1 MLTLLKLGCLA
12 LYALGLAA
20 FAGGLHGT
28 IAVVFESLAAA
39 FLAIHVLELPFFWK
53 ILRTYRGA
61 FAASLVQALLFGALH
76 SLPLVRAARTA
87 QA

>member
-20 FAGGLHGT
+20 LAGWMRAT
-28 IAVVFESLAAA
+28 AAVVFEDLAAA
-39 FLAIHVLELPFFWK
+39 FIAIHVLELPFFWK
-53 ILRTYRGA
+53 ILRTYRGP
-61 FAASLVQALLFGALH
+61 FAASVAQALLFGALH
-76 SLPLVRAARTA
+76 SLPLMRAARTA

>member
-20 FAGGLHGT
+20 LAGWLQGRA
-28 IAVVFESLAAA
+28 AVVSEVLAAA
-39 FLAIHVLELPFFWK
+39 FIVIHVLELPFFWNA
-53 ILRTYRGA
+53 LRTWRGA
-61 FAASLVQALLFGALH
+61 FAASVLQALLFGALH
-76 SLPLVRAARTA
+76 SLPLVRAARAA

>member
-20 FAGGLHGT
+20 LAGWLHGT
-28 IAVVFESLAAA
+28 AAAILEGLAAA

-53 ILRTYRGA
+53 ILRASRGS
-61 FAASLVQALLFGALH
+61 FAASVVQALLFGALH
-76 SLPLVRAARTA
+76 SLPLMRAARA
-87 QA
+87 

>member
-1 MLTLLKLGCLA
+1 MLMLLKLGCLL

-28 IAVVFESLAAA
+28 IAVVLESLAAT
-39 FLAIHVLELPFFWK
+39 FIAIHVLELPFFWK
-53 ILRTYRGA
+53 ILRTYPGA
-61 FAASLVQALLFGALH
+61 FAASVAQALLFGALH
-76 SLPLVRAARTA
+76 SLPLMRAARTA